1 MMNEFEK
8 LLKIDERNIYI
19 YQTNIENFEEM
30 IKILISYDNN
40 FKY

>member
-19 YQTNIENFEEM
+19 CQTNIENFEEM
-30 IKILISYDNN
+30 INILISYNNN